1 MKIPLNEVHMIY
13 TVECSFTDP
22 SSEDEWNA
30 FYSDEKLP
38 ALISVRGFLTSQ
50 RFRLSEGIFSAP
62 TYLAIHTIANE
73 RVLESNQYH
82 ENGGGNFAKW
92 QAMITDWH
100 RNIYGGIDLFSNVTN
115 DQCLLISDEGGDA
128 LRELGLQVRHIH
140 AIGLDR
146 TPIERWIAI
155 SGNPSDSA
163 HSLEANGIYAYI
175 PMGRQLQSN
184 SA

>member
-1 MKIPLNEVHMIY
+1 MIY

-92 QAMITDWH
+92 QAMITDW
-100 RNIYGGIDLFSNVTN
+100 
-115 DQCLLISDEGGDA
+115 A
-128 LRELGLQVRHIH
+128 LRQIEWVGGKMLWSGLALNR
-140 AIGLDR
+140 
-146 TPIERWIAI
+146 
-155 SGNPSDSA
+155 S
-163 HSLEANGIYAYI
+163 
-175 PMGRQLQSN
+175 
-184 SA
+184 